1 MKPVKIFLFF
11 ISILLIIAVASW
23 FVPAEG
29 YNLLGWEV
37 RFFKFPVEHKPA
49 VNYIDTISE
58 NTAPEK
64 EEVGT
69 PDKFLVGTDT
79 ASQTKRRL
87 PVKKYDTAQSL
98 IYPSDSIEDNLVLF
112 NEKIKRIDSLGKPLR
127 IMYYGD
133 SQIENDRITSAFRN
147 RLQERYGGSGRGLV
161 PVSDIYNSANNFVM
175 AVSDN
180 WEETTVVGARRK
192 NLDVG
197 LLGQSFRV
205 THSKAAAD
213 STTAW
218 VKIRSLQPQKP
229 GGYTV
234 ACIFYMAHGKS
245 SIEITLD
252 ERRQYAQKLSTKGYI
267 NELRLNLGAT
277 PEMMKV
283 VFSTNSEITVYGLSL
298 ESPKGIIVDN
308 IALRGRAF
316 PGFSM
321 MDTTRFKQMANL
333 IKPSFL
339 ILHYGVNVVPNVRN
353 NYSYYKK
360 QLKGEIAYIHK
371 QLPKVPLLLIS
382 SSDMAHKVNGRMQSY
397 SNISAVVQ
405 AQKEAALESGCAFW
419 NLFNA
424 MGGSGTMI
432 GWVEKQP
439 PLGNK
444 DYVHFTMLGARKVGN
459 LFATEFLKYL
469 EGSETNELIANE

>member
-11 ISILLIIAVASW
+11 ISTLLILAAASW
-23 FVPAEG
+23 FIPAEG
-29 YNLLGWEV
+29 YDILGWEV
-37 RFFKFPVEHKPA
+37 HFFKFPEGHKPA
-49 VNYIDTISE
+49 VNYIDSIPE
-58 NTAPEK
+58 NPTHGEK
-64 EEVGT
+64 EIGI
-69 PDKFLVGTDT
+69 PDKSLAGTDT
-79 ASQTKRRL
+79 TSQIKRRL

-98 IYPSDSIEDNLVLF
+98 IFPSDSIDYMVLLK
-112 NEKIKRIDSLGKPLR
+112 EEVERIDSLGKPLR

-133 SQIENDRITSAFRN
+133 SQIENDRITSAFRDK
-147 RLQERYGGSGRGLV
+147 LQERYGGSGRGLV

-175 AVSDN
+175 TVSNN
-180 WEETTVVGARRK
+180 WEETTVVGARGK

-197 LLGQSFRV
+197 LLGESFRV
-205 THSKAAAD
+205 TNSKAEAD

-234 ACIFYMAHGKS
+234 ACIFYMASGKS
-245 SIEITLD
+245 SIKITLD

-277 PEMMKV
+277 PEIMKA
-283 VFSTNSEITVYGLSL
+283 VFSTDSEITVYGLSL

-353 NYSYYKK
+353 NYFYYKK
-360 QLKGEIAYIHK
+360 QLKGEIAYINK
-371 QLPKVPLLLIS
+371 QLPEVPLLLIS

-424 MGGSGTMI
+424 MGGSGSMI
-432 GWVEKQP
+432 RWVEKQP

-444 DYVHFTMLGARKVGN
+444 DYVHFTMLGAKKVGN
-459 LFATEFLKYL
+459 LFAAEFLKSL
-469 EGSETNELIANE
+469 EGGETNELIANE